1 MQNQVVSLEDIN
13 IHQLKVIHMEA
24 KVVRQLFEDR
34 FMATNDFD
42 DVYTKQIDSKHMDNK
57 HKYWSKWL
65 LKSRLRLQQ
74 LNLLWL

>member
-1 MQNQVVSLEDIN
+1 
-13 IHQLKVIHMEA
+13 MEV
-24 KVVRQLFEDR
+24 KVVCQLFEDR

-42 DVYTKQIDSKHMDNK
+42 DVYTKQIDSKHMDSKHMDSK

-74 LNLLWL
+74 LNLWWL